1 MGSEEK
7 IDVLFREELEKCM
20 EGEKLRTLP
29 VTIRVEQDDVPDI
42 ERWRTH
48 E

>member
-1 MGSEEK
+1 MDKEENLDELLMAEIK
-7 IDVLFREELEKCM
+7 KAFKGENIID
-20 EGEKLRTLP
+20 LP
-29 VTIRVEQDDVPDI
+29 VTIMVEQDDVPDI

>member
-1 MGSEEK
+1 MDKEENL
-7 IDVLFREELEKCM
+7 DELLMTELKKAF
-20 EGEKLRTLP
+20 EGESFIDLP
-29 VTIRVEQDDVPDI
+29 VTIMVEQDDVPDI

>member
-1 MGSEEK
+1 MDKEENL
-7 IDVLFREELEKCM
+7 DELLIAEIKKAF
-20 EGEKLRTLP
+20 EGENIIELP
-29 VTIRVEQDDVPDI
+29 KTINVEQDDVPDI

>member
-1 MGSEEK
+1 MDKEENLDELLMTEIK
-7 IDVLFREELEKCM
+7 RAFDGENIID
-20 EGEKLRTLP
+20 LP
-29 VTIRVEQDDVPDI
+29 VTIMVEQDDVPDI